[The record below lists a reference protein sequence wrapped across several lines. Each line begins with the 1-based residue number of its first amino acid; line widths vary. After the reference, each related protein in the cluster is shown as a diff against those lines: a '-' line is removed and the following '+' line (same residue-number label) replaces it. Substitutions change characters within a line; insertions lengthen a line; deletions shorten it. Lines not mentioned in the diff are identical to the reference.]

1 MSDKIAFYSKDVSD
15 NLEIAASTL
24 RKWSAMLEDA
34 GYPFKKNDKGQ
45 RLYYEKDI
53 VALRHLKRLTQDE
66 GMALENAVKEVVKR
80 VKETEA
86 IARELDVPSDT
97 SRYDDKFDQL
107 FERIERLE
115 MVNCQ
120 LIEKLNEQQRY
131 INEQLEKRDRQLVKE
146 IRESLEVRRQLAASQ
161 EETKKQKRGLIA
173 RLFGK

>member
-66 GMALENAVKEVVKR
+66 GMSLENAVNEVVKR
-80 VKETEA
+80 VKETEE
-86 IARELDVPSDT
+86 IAQELDVPSDMT
-97 SRYDDKFDQL
+97 RYDNKLDQL
-107 FERIERLE
+107 IERLE
-115 MVNCQ
+115 MVNRQ
-120 LIEKLNEQQRY
+120 LIEKLTSSNAISTNGWKNATE
-131 INEQLEKRDRQLVKE
+131 N
-146 IRESLEVRRQLAASQ
+146 S
-161 EETKKQKRGLIA
+161 
-173 RLFGK
+173 